1 MRKKVVYF
9 IIAGGSAVL
18 GASPWLMEF
27 LERWEGVEYVVY
39 ADKLAGGLPT
49 VCSGITK
56 HTSPYPVVL
65 GERWSKEKCKETTQ
79 KIALEIQRELAKCI
93 TNPDTPQSVFDAL
106 SDHGWHF
113 GVRRTCNSASANEIN
128 KGNFKKGCD
137 LLAYKPSGAPNWS
150 YVGSTFIQG
159 LHNRAKARRELCL
172 KDLST
177 D

>member
-65 GERWSKEKCKETTQ
+65 GERWSKEKCKEAEHH
-79 KIALEIQRELAKCI
+79 IAVEIQRELAKCI
-93 TNPDTPQSVFDAL
+93 TNPSTPQSVFDAL
-106 SDHGWHF
+106 SSHAWNVGWP
-113 GVRRTCNSASANEIN
+113 RTCKSQAVKMIN
-128 KGNFKKGCD
+128 QGKLKEGCD
-137 LLAYKPSGAPNWS
+137 LLAFTPSGDPNWS
-150 YVGSTFIQG
+150 HAGGRFVQG
-159 LHNRAKARRELCL
+159 LHNRRKSERELCL
-172 KDLST
+172 KDLQ
-177 D
+177 